1 MGVEKGI
8 KRGESC
14 INKLFDIANKLI
26 GKIIKGAITYVTYI
40 NVTPSVDCNS
50 PFRLR
55 VRGMQFSYVTSQLT
69 AFAHPQ

>member
-26 GKIIKGAITYVTYI
+26 GKIITGAITYVTYI
-40 NVTPSVDCNS
+40 NVTPSVDCN
-50 PFRLR
+50 
-55 VRGMQFSYVTSQLT
+55 
-69 AFAHPQ
+69 